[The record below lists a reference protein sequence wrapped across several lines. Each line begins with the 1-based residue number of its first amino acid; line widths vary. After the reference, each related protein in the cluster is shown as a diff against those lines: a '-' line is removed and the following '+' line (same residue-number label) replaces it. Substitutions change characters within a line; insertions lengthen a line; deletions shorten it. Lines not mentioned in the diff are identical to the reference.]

1 MNKYPAILIVVCAI
15 LGGVLARD
23 FVLPAASAQ
32 PIGQPAG
39 AQLPLGRYQV
49 EAFSSPGGVAQVVV
63 IDTATA
69 HCWLRAANGSWLD
82 YGTPLPKAQTIALP
96 Q

>member
-15 LGGVLARD
+15 LGGALARD

-39 AQLPLGRYQV
+39 AQLAAGSVSSRSVRLARRGR
-49 EAFSSPGGVAQVVV
+49 S
-63 IDTATA
+63 
-69 HCWLRAANGSWLD
+69 GSRYRHGD
-82 YGTPLPKAQTIALP
+82 CALLAP
-96 Q
+96 RGQR